1 MAACRRPNTTVRLI
15 FMSES
20 QQFLYSL
27 RPTRLEMLTEGPTD
41 WEQAVV
47 AEHFAYL
54 QRLGKEGIV
63 WIAGRTSD
71 QGPDTVG
78 IVILEVQDEVVAKQI
93 MGQDPA
99 VCDGVVAASLQPF
112 RIAVD
117 AADMD

>member
-1 MAACRRPNTTVRLI
+1 M
-15 FMSES
+15 
-20 QQFLYSL
+20 
-27 RPTRLEMLTEGPTD
+27 
-41 WEQAVV
+41 
-47 AEHFAYL
+47 
-54 QRLGKEGIV
+54 
-63 WIAGRTSD
+63 AGRTSD

-99 VCDGVVAASLQPF
+99 VCDGVLAASLQPF